1 MVAYVI
7 FISYQLSEKENQ
19 TWRLQQEKQLLS
31 ELDQLRNNFV
41 SLISHDLKTPIA
53 KIQAICDRLL
63 SGPVVA
69 EVRESLGNLRKE
81 SVELHRYIQSILQI
95 SRLES
100 T

>member
-1 MVAYVI
+1 M
-7 FISYQLSEKENQ
+7 
-19 TWRLQQEKQLLS
+19 
-31 ELDQLRNNFV
+31 RNNFV

-63 SGPVVA
+63 SGPVVT

-100 T
+100 NKVQLRKEATDLNEIVERW